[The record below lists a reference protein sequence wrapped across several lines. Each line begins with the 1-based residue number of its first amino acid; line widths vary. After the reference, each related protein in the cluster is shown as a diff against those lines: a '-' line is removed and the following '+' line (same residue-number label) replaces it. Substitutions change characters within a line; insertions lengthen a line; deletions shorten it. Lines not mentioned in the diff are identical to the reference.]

1 MRHLWIIASLK
12 QAAAGHGNRRRRPC
26 RCAGARPIEFGW
38 PVSYSQ
44 GFSGDSQ
51 RRMALQP
58 LSINRLFGFEPG
70 TIFWHEFWLQ
80 FSPYAQIRNFTIIAP

>member
-12 QAAAGHGNRRRRPC
+12 QAAAAQRSRRRCAC
-26 RCAGARPIEFGW
+26 RCARARSIELGW

-44 GFSGDSQ
+44 VFSGGFQ

-58 LSINRLFGFEPG
+58 FSINRLLGFEPG
-70 TIFWHEFWLQ
+70 IIFWHEF
-80 FSPYAQIRNFTIIAP
+80 